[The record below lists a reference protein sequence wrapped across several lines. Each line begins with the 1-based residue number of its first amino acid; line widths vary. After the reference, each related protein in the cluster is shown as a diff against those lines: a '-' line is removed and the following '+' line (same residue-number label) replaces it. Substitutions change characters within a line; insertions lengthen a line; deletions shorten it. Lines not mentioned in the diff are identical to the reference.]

1 MPEANEENADF
12 QMKKVSIIIPI
23 KAKDFIEECAIS
35 IFSQTYE
42 NIEYIFVNDCTP
54 DNSVEILNETLNL
67 FPKRQ
72 NQVKII
78 TQKHNQGQA
87 AARNKA
93 LDVFS
98 GDFVAFVDSDD
109 YLTDKNIIADAISIL
124 DRDPSI
130 SFVQFPYFKD
140 GKAFNKK
147 DLLVD
152 NTPEMYQLWVN
163 GKIITNYFCDKIFS
177 RNVIESL
184 RFKEGIIFEDRHL
197 FPSILNN
204 CSKVALCSK
213 IGAYFY
219 RTHAGQTT
227 QRNDSHAFQCQIIAD
242 MRILQLI
249 PQQLTKE
256 ALIVYWRAI
265 SNSIASHNHETIQP
279 YSRSIAEIICADIPI
294 GIKLRL
300 SLIKLIGL
308 KNYLKIAD

>member
-1 MPEANEENADF
+1 
-12 QMKKVSIIIPI
+12 MKKVSIIIPI
-23 KAKDFIEECAIS
+23 YKAEDFIEECAIS
-35 IFSQTYE
+35 LFSQTYE
-42 NIEYIFVNDCTP
+42 NIEYLFVNDCTP
-54 DNSVEILNETLNL
+54 DNSIEILKETLNH

-109 YLTDKNIIADAISIL
+109 YLTDKNIIADTVSIL
-124 DRDPSI
+124 EGDPSI
-130 SFVQFPYFKD
+130 GFIQFPCYKD
-140 GKAFNKK
+140 GKTFNKK
-147 DLLVD
+147 DVFVD
-152 NTPEMYQLWVN
+152 NIPEMYKLWIN
-163 GKIITNYFCDKIFS
+163 GKIITNYFCDKVFS

-197 FPSILNN
+197 FPSVLNN
-204 CSKVALCSK
+204 CNKVVLCSK

-227 QRNDSHAFQCQIIAD
+227 QRNDPHAFQCQIIAD

-249 PQQLTKE
+249 PQQLVKE
-256 ALIVYWRAI
+256 ALTVYWRAI
-265 SNSIASHNHETIQP
+265 SNSIAANNHEIIQP
-279 YSRSIAEIICADIPI
+279 YSRSIFDIIGADIPI

-300 SLIKLIGL
+300 CIIKLIGL
-308 KNYLKIAD
+308 KNYLQLVN